1 MTLAGRVS
9 PFGHPRIKACSQLP
23 VAYRSVPR
31 PSSPLDAKAFTKRPS
46 LLEIRTPK
54 QPAGRTVGPPS
65 GLGCA
70 SAKTA
75 MQPAPL
81 AREACIAFAIR
92 KHIMRK
98 LAHDVPITN
107 AY

>member
-9 PFGHPRIKACSQLP
+9 PFGYPRIKACSRLP
-23 VAYRSVPR
+23 VAFRSVPR
-31 PSSPLDAKAFTKRPS
+31 PSSPLDAKASTKRPS

-54 QPAGRTVGPPS
+54 QPVGRIVDPPS
-65 GLGCA
+65 GQGGA

-75 MQPAPL
+75 MQPVPL
-81 AREACIAFAIR
+81 AQEACIAFAIR

-98 LAHDVPITN
+98 PAHDVPITN